1 MNRRRVLCFTQIAIL
16 LVAAPATGS
25 TFHEE
30 IELAIRAELEQS
42 GVPSL
47 QVAVGRKGEI
57 VYDGAFG
64 LADLEQYVAA
74 SPETRYRSASIS
86 KWLTATATM
95 KLVEQGRL
103 DLDQSIHEYC
113 PQFPKKRWRITARHL
128 LTHTSGIR
136 DYADYEA
143 ELAQAASDDERAD
156 IERRQNRDALG
167 TYTRYTDVIAPLVN
181 FKDDP
186 LVFEPGTAWLY
197 TSFGYRVLACV
208 IEGVAGQT
216 YQSLLDAEV
225 LEPAGMTRTVA
236 DDAWTV
242 VPNRAAGYRLIRGD
256 PIRRADMRDVS
267 ENLPAGGHLTTATDL
282 IRFAQAFQ
290 AGQLVSPESASL
302 MTQGLSSEA
311 VDTDNYA
318 SWRYAIP
325 SRDRYGY
332 GIMSFPNE
340 MQLWIGHTGR
350 QAGASS
356 IVVLAPE
363 QGLSIAVLTN
373 VKGWGGYLSLVR
385 KISAIVERDV
395 AVAN

>member
-1 MNRRRVLCFTQIAIL
+1 MNRRSLCITQIVFL

-25 TFHEE
+25 TFQEE

-47 QVAVGRKGEI
+47 QVAIGRKGEVI
-57 VYDGAFG
+57 YEGAFG
-64 LADLEQYVAA
+64 LADLEQDVAA
-74 SPETRYRSASIS
+74 SAETRYRSASIS
-86 KWLTATATM
+86 KWFTATAAM
-95 KLVEQGRL
+95 KLVEQGKL
-103 DLDQSIHEYC
+103 DLDKSIQEYC
-113 PQFPKKRWRITARHL
+113 PHFPRKRWPITARHL

-136 DYADYEA
+136 GYADYET
-143 ELAQAASDDERAD
+143 EFAQANSDEERAD

-167 TYTRYTDVIAPLVN
+167 TYTRYTDVVTPLAN
-181 FKDDP
+181 FKNDS
-186 LVFEPGTAWLY
+186 LVFEPGTDWLY

-208 IEGVAGQT
+208 IEGAAGRT

-225 LEPAGMTRTVA
+225 FEPTGLIRTVP
-236 DDAWTV
+236 DDAWAI
-242 VPNRAAGYRLIRGD
+242 VPHRAAGYRLNRGE

-290 AGQLVSPESASL
+290 AGQLVSPESVSL
-302 MTQGLSSEA
+302 MTQGLSGKGVE
-311 VDTDNYA
+311 TENYT

-325 SRDRYGY
+325 SRDKYAY

-340 MQLWIGHTGR
+340 TQLWIGHTGR

-356 IVVLAPE
+356 IVVLVPE
-363 QGLSIAVLTN
+363 QDISIAVLTN

-385 KISAIVERDV
+385 EIHAIIERDI
-395 AVAN
+395 AVVN